1 MEQEQTSST
10 VATTAQP
17 SKRLATENKKLRERV
32 VELER
37 ENKALREFIG
47 IGDEK

>member
-10 VATTAQP
+10 VATQP
-17 SKRLATENKKLRERV
+17 NKRLATENKKLRERV
-32 VELER
+32 AELER
-37 ENKALREFIG
+37 ENKALRDFIG

>member
-10 VATTAQP
+10 AVAQP

-32 VELER
+32 AELER

-47 IGDEK
+47 IGDKK